1 MLGLG
6 SGLSSMISTLVPLV
20 LYEAAGLRRM
30 QSLRSEGCQLARCLG
45 STMVLKRPSDLKLF
59 MLTIPAIS

>member
-6 SGLSSMISTLVPLV
+6 SGISSMISTLVPLV

-30 QSLRSEGCQLARCLG
+30 QSFRSEGCQLARCHG
-45 STMVLKRPSDLKLF
+45 STMVLKRPLSF
-59 MLTIPAIS
+59 TV